1 MKDYNYLCLKTS
13 EFLCMPTC
21 TFLNLVWKPNV
32 GIHVW
37 KGSIMYYI
45 LASADL
51 DTLTQPET
59 ESVGPRAIAQK
70 LRVYIALTDDL
81 G

>member
-1 MKDYNYLCLKTS
+1 
-13 EFLCMPTC
+13 
-21 TFLNLVWKPNV
+21 
-32 GIHVW
+32 
-37 KGSIMYYI
+37 MYYI